1 MDRRKFLSSSLLASG
16 LMINP
21 NEIFSEAYRKE
32 NLKKFPRQLEYNMD
46 GDWKEFHLT
55 VDIDV
60 HEPAYG
66 MKYHTLLFNNQL
78 PGPEIRVNK
87 GDKVR
92 VYFHNNTILNHT
104 IHWHGLHTPWR
115 MDGVPFVNQ
124 FPVMPNNTFVY
135 EFVAEPTGTHFY
147 HCHWGTVMH
156 MQAGM
161 YGSFIIEDPDDPIKK
176 RFPYDREYVM
186 VYSAHDVNFIREEMN
201 RMLYRMKE
209 RSYLMKNGR
218 YNSERWDT
226 FDSIEDFENAVNKG
240 YKPPY
245 LVNRR
250 APADLPQ
257 PNWFTINGKSY
268 PYAPE
273 LFIKEGEKIR
283 VRLINAGNVAYYLH
297 LHGHDFWQVA
307 DDGRPLPDPNQ
318 ANTIPLM
325 PGKTNDIIIE
335 GNNRGIW
342 TFHDHDTRKVTNN
355 GVYPGGTLTTL
366 VYEDLPPE
374 ERDVVKYSGNINLKK
389 MAEQGHKLPFDGG
402 TLPKYPLDE

>member
-1 MDRRKFLSSSLLASG
+1 MDRRTFLSKSALASG
-16 LMINP
+16 LFLLPDDLLSKSFKKKNA
-21 NEIFSEAYRKE
+21 E
-32 NLKKFPRQLEYNMD
+32 KFPEKLSYTMN
-46 GDWKEFHLT
+46 GDWKEFQLS
-55 VDIDV
+55 VGIDI
-60 HEPAYG
+60 HEPALG
-66 MKYHTLLFNNQL
+66 MQYHTLLFNGTL

-92 VYFHNNTILNHT
+92 VIFKNDTPMNHT

-124 FPVMPNNTFVY
+124 LPVMPGNTFVY

-161 YGSFIIEDPDDPIKK
+161 YGSFIIDDPDDPVKK
-176 RFPYDREYVM
+176 QFPYDREYVM
-186 VYSAHDVNFIREEMN
+186 VYSAHDVNFIRNEMN
-201 RMLYRMKE
+201 RMLGRMKE
-209 RSYLMKNGR
+209 RTYLMRNGR
-218 YNSERWDT
+218 YNQERWST
-226 FDSIEDFENAVNKG
+226 FDSLEEFEKAVDKG
-240 YKPPY
+240 FDPPY
-245 LVNRR
+245 VRNRR
-250 APADLPQ
+250 APAELPD

-268 PYAPE
+268 PYAPQ
-273 LFIKEGEKIR
+273 LYIKEGERIR
-283 VRLINAGNVAYYLH
+283 VRLINAGNVPYYLH

-307 DDGRPLPDPNQ
+307 DDGRPLPAPYQ

-355 GVYPGGTLTTL
+355 GIYPGGTLTTL
-366 VYEDLPPE
+366 VYEDLPAE
-374 ERDVVKYSGNINLKK
+374 ERDIIAYTGNQNLKK
-389 MAEQGHKLPFDGG
+389 MAEKGHKIPFNGG
-402 TLPKYPLDE
+402 SLPKFPLDE